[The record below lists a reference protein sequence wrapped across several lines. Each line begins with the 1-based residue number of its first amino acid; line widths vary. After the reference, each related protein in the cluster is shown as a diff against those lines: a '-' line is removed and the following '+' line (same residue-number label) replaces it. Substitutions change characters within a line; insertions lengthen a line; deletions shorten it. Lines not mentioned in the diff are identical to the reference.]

1 MYTVIEKVR
10 EGQRIIGIKSYDD
23 AKKQA
28 QAIKEKTGNDCNVLS
43 DGVAVWTTETNS
55 NTDAIY
61 FM

>member
-1 MYTVIEKVR
+1 MYTVIEKVHG
-10 EGQRIIGIKSYDD
+10 GQRVAKIKSYDD

-43 DGVAVWTTETNS
+43 DGIALWTTETNN